1 MSAIVNKHH
10 GRVLYLTD
18 KFGVS
23 QGYLP
28 AFNAITSR
36 VGIPSRSII
45 ITDIYKEVSKPLVK
59 YRNEKTPRFNP
70 DMMAQIKAAVE
81 RKIRATK
88 PTLIACSDPV
98 ALGLFMN
105 WDQRSAT
112 IDKTRGGVYDYD
124 GIKVI
129 IVTPITAI
137 NRQFDERMLKDDGGE
152 DIQSEPYRIKN
163 GAWIL
168 RDRKSTRLNSSH

>member
-81 RKIRATK
+81 RMFRATK
-88 PTLIACSDPV
+88 PTL
-98 ALGLFMN
+98 
-105 WDQRSAT
+105 RSEEHT
-112 IDKTRGGVYDYD
+112 S
-124 GIKVI
+124 
-129 IVTPITAI
+129 
-137 NRQFDERMLKDDGGE
+137 EL
-152 DIQSEPYRIKN
+152 QSLIRISY
-163 GAWIL
+163 AVFF
-168 RDRKSTRLNSSH
+168 LNKHLYSFFIFFFFFL

>member
-81 RKIRATK
+81 RSEEHTSQLQSLMRISYAVCCLKKKKTIIYTTAT
-88 PTLIACSDPV
+88 A
-98 ALGLFMN
+98 
-105 WDQRSAT
+105 
-112 IDKTRGGVYDYD
+112 
-124 GIKVI
+124 
-129 IVTPITAI
+129 PIPYKLKRHSLT
-137 NRQFDERMLKDDGGE
+137 QF
-152 DIQSEPYRIKN
+152 N
-163 GAWIL
+163 
-168 RDRKSTRLNSSH
+168 KSV

>member
-36 VGIPSRSII
+36 VGITSRSII

-70 DMMAQIKAAVE
+70 DMMAQIKTAVE

-88 PTLIACSDPV
+88 HIGRAHVRTPV
-98 ALGLFMN
+98 THAHH
-105 WDQRSAT
+105 
-112 IDKTRGGVYDYD
+112 VC
-124 GIKVI
+124 
-129 IVTPITAI
+129 
-137 NRQFDERMLKDDGGE
+137 
-152 DIQSEPYRIKN
+152 
-163 GAWIL
+163 
-168 RDRKSTRLNSSH
+168 RLLLD

>member
-1 MSAIVNKHH
+1 MRANLNKHH

-59 YRNEKTPRFNP
+59 YRNDKTPRFNP

-81 RKIRATK
+81 RTIGSAEHTSALKSLMRISYAVFCSTK
-88 PTLIACSDPV
+88 K
-98 ALGLFMN
+98 
-105 WDQRSAT
+105 R
-112 IDKTRGGVYDYD
+112 
-124 GIKVI
+124 
-129 IVTPITAI
+129 
-137 NRQFDERMLKDDGGE
+137 
-152 DIQSEPYRIKN
+152 
-163 GAWIL
+163 
-168 RDRKSTRLNSSH
+168 STRAYTNKNELQT

>member
-23 QGYLP
+23 QGYLL

-45 ITDIYKEVSKPLVK
+45 ITEIYKEVSKPLAN
-59 YRNEKTPRFNP
+59 YRNEKNPRFNP
-70 DMMAQIKAAVE
+70 DTMAQIIAAVE

-88 PTLIACSDPV
+88 HTLIAFSYPV
-98 ALGLFMN
+98 ALGPLMN
-105 WDQRSAT
+105 WDKCTEDRMRVV
-112 IDKTRGGVYDYD
+112 KE
-124 GIKVI
+124 K
-129 IVTPITAI
+129 IV
-137 NRQFDERMLKDDGGE
+137 
-152 DIQSEPYRIKN
+152 
-163 GAWIL
+163 
-168 RDRKSTRLNSSH
+168 